1 MTKSQFK
8 LGKKLSILTL
18 SLCSSSIQAAWDQ
31 THIDYC
37 HMLSGKVEDMKM
49 IYHTSK
55 GYIKGRSEKFC
66 TFNIDKGFI
75 VVGLETFASVTPSI
89 AATFIKS
96 MPRLDMDSKLFKG
109 PFDNPSMNF
118 CKNIGGSNVLFNVA
132 GGGYSNHLGE
142 SDVCIFGDNSMVSAW
157 SLIYIANGRKGYDK
171 VKEATRAEPLPI
183 PIPE

>member
-1 MTKSQFK
+1 MAKSQFK
-8 LGKKLSILTL
+8 LRKKLSILTL

-31 THIDYC
+31 TYIDYY

-55 GYIKGRSEKFC
+55 GYIKRRSEKFC

-75 VVGLETFASVTPSI
+75 VVGLETFASVILSI
-89 AATFIKS
+89 AATFIKF

-109 PFDNPSMNF
+109 PFNNPLMNF
-118 CKNIGGSNVLFNVA
+118 CKNIAGSNVF
-132 GGGYSNHLGE
+132 
-142 SDVCIFGDNSMVSAW
+142 IFGDNSMVSSW